1 MIDWHSHVLPAMD
14 DGSRDISDSLA
25 LLRMLSEQGSDTVV
39 ATPHFYPNRE
49 SVASFIRRRDRAM
62 SMLTAQLS
70 DELPKIIP
78 GAEVLYY
85 EGISRLPELELLR
98 IQGTDL
104 LLLEMPMARWSEYTV
119 RELVR
124 LSGMKNITLVVAH
137 VERYMRFQSDE
148 TMNVLYN
155 NGILMQVN
163 ASFFCELWTRRTAV
177 SMLWNRGI
185 HFIGSDCHNLT
196 SRPPRIGKAFDYIE
210 KKLGKNFLSK
220 LGELGNSFIAQK

>member
-1 MIDWHSHVLPAMD
+1 
-14 DGSRDISDSLA
+14 
-25 LLRMLSEQGSDTVV
+25 
-39 ATPHFYPNRE
+39 
-49 SVASFIRRRDRAM
+49 
-62 SMLTAQLS
+62 
-70 DELPKIIP
+70 
-78 GAEVLYY
+78 
-85 EGISRLPELELLR
+85 
-98 IQGTDL
+98 
-104 LLLEMPMARWSEYTV
+104 
-119 RELVR
+119 
-124 LSGMKNITLVVAH
+124 
-137 VERYMRFQSDE
+137 MRFQSDE

-196 SRPPRIGKAFDYIE
+196 SRPPRLGKAFDYIE

>member
-1 MIDWHSHVLPAMD
+1 MIDWHSHVLPKID
-14 DGSRDISDSLA
+14 DGSRDTSESLA
-25 LLRMLSEQGSDTVV
+25 LLRMLSEQGIEAVV

-49 SVASFIRRRDRAM
+49 SVSEFLKRRDKSM
-62 SMLTAQLS
+62 SSLS
-70 DELPKIIP
+70 ALLIDGLPRIIL

-85 EGISRLPELELLR
+85 EGISKLPELEKLR
-98 IQGTDL
+98 IEGTNL

-124 LSGMKNITLVVAH
+124 ISGMKGITLVLAH
-137 VERYMRFQSDE
+137 VERYIRFQSEE
-148 TMNVLYN
+148 TIDTLYD

-163 ASFFCELWTRRTAV
+163 AGFFCDLWTRRTAI

-196 SRPPRIGKAFDYIE
+196 SRPPRIGKALGYIE
-210 KKLGKNFLSK
+210 KKLGREFLSQ
-220 LGELGNSFIAQK
+220 LSEMGSSFLASK